1 MHELLLFAPVLPQ
14 RHDQL
19 LKILAGVTGMQPQRV
34 VERHLIF
41 KPIRSPG
48 QNSAQVGG
56 SQGVQNAQLQA
67 LQGQLH
73 NELYY
78 LQLVAEISDSSSGS
92 RTPVNPKVPEP
103 ENSDLE
109 EIENEGES
117 DAGTQLNG
125 YQYQQPRQTWTLH
138 FRDIPEVAGRR
149 PVTSRMMSSVDIIDG
164 DAFAFMDSLGYSYV
178 PFWEAQVASLD

>member
-1 MHELLLFAPVLPQ
+1 MHELLLFAQVLTS

-19 LKILAGVTGMQPQRV
+19 LRTLAGVTGMQPHRV

-41 KPIRSPG
+41 KPSRSPG
-48 QNSAQVGG
+48 QSAAQVGG
-56 SQGVQNAQLQA
+56 SQGVQNAQLQT

-78 LQLVAEISDSSSGS
+78 LQLIGEVSDSSPSG
-92 RTPVNPKVPEP
+92 RMPVNNKASGE
-103 ENSDLE
+103 ENRDIREVDS
-109 EIENEGES
+109 EGEGQTEAQS
-117 DAGTQLNG
+117 NG
-125 YQYQQPRQTWTLH
+125 HQYQQARQVWTLH

-149 PVTSRMMSSVDIIDG
+149 PVTSRMMSSVDFIDG

-178 PFWEAQVASLD
+178 PRWIKQTRVLD

>member
-1 MHELLLFAPVLPQ
+1 MHELLLFAQVLPS

-34 VERHLIF
+34 VARHLIF
-41 KPIRSPG
+41 KPSRSPG
-48 QNSAQVGG
+48 QTSAQVGG

-78 LQLVAEISDSSSGS
+78 LQLVGEVSDSSFAGRIS
-92 RTPVNPKVPEP
+92 VNTKASEQ
-103 ENSDLE
+103 ENPDFRAG
-109 EIENEGES
+109 EIDGEAENG
-117 DAGTQLNG
+117 AQLKG
-125 YQYQQPRQTWTLH
+125 HQSEQAKQTWTLH

-164 DAFAFMDSLGYSYV
+164 DALAFMDSLGYSYV
-178 PFWEAQVASLD
+178 PRWG